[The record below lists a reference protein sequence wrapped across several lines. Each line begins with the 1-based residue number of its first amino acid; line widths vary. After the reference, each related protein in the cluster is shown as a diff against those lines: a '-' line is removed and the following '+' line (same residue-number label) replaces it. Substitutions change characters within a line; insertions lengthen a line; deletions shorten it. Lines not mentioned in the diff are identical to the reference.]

1 MIPGLERA
9 EFLRYGQIHRNTYI
23 NAPALLTPTLQLRTH
38 PQVFFAGQISGVEG
52 YVESIATGLVAG
64 RHAVELAAGA
74 DIRAF
79 PARDGARIAVR
90 VCFRRRRA
98 QLPAG
103 QHHVRFAAHAGR
115 SDAAAVPARQKGAP
129 RRSLPAGAR
138 EAGRIQF
145 RLCLTCPGKSGY
157 FWTNCAVRTLPQHT
171 VRNYASD
178 LDQFLAYFTLPG
190 ETKPTV
196 EGIDALA
203 IREWLGHL
211 YEQRL
216 TAVSMRR
223 KLAAVR
229 SFFKFLLREGLVEKN
244 VARMVRTPKM
254 PKTLPEVMTAE
265 QTNALV
271 DGVTGA
277 ADKFERPYPAR
288 DLAIFE
294 LLYGCGLRISELVGL
309 NLDDFDFSERWI
321 RVRGKGKKERQV
333 PYAGKAT
340 AALDRYLA
348 LRKPAG
354 GHAQALFLNHRGG
367 RLTDRGARGIVKFY
381 ARDDHRRFVHPS
393 AQPAACLRHASA
405 ERWRR
410 SASHPGA
417 AGACQAIHDTE
428 IHASVAGRSDGRV

>member
-1 MIPGLERA
+1 MTRRLGTRKSA
-9 EFLRYGQIHRNTYI
+9 GAHLRSWMSIDRSM
-23 NAPALLTPTLQLRTH
+23 PEL
-38 PQVFFAGQISGVEG
+38 AGQIDRF
-52 YVESIATGLVAG
+52 LD
-64 RHAVELAAGA
+64 EL
-74 DIRAF
+74 
-79 PARDGARIAVR
+79 
-90 VCFRRRRA
+90 RRQNA
-98 QLPAG
+98 S
-103 QHHVRFAAHAGR
+103 V
-115 SDAAAVPARQKGAP
+115 
-129 RRSLPAGAR
+129 
-138 EAGRIQF
+138 
-145 RLCLTCPGKSGY
+145 
-157 FWTNCAVRTLPQHT
+157 HT
-171 VRNYASD
+171 VRNYASE
-178 LDQFLAYFTLPG
+178 LEQLLEYFTLP
-190 ETKPTV
+190 EKPKPAL
-196 EGIDALA
+196 EDIDALA

-211 YEQRL
+211 YEERL

-229 SFFKFLLREGLVEKN
+229 SFFKFLLREGFVEKN

-348 LRKPAG
+348 LRNPAD

-367 RLTDRGARGIVKFY
+367 RLTDRGARGIVK
-381 ARDDHRRFVHPS
+381 
-393 AQPAACLRHASA
+393 
-405 ERWRR
+405 
-410 SASHPGA
+410 
-417 AGACQAIHDTE
+417 
-428 IHASVAGRSDGRV
+428 